1 MTGLVVQAAAA
12 VRAPKGREP
21 ADDPAV
27 LGYFQDL
34 LRPFGAEPDKELLQ
48 RGAQVHHQD
57 LADLLA
63 EADGVRESR
72 PQLLVVAHA
81 LPDVVPFTA
90 VAPYLTS
97 RLGGE
102 ATCFAIGQQGLAAP
116 FTALRIASAYRRAG
130 RVREVVLAILEQTTL
145 PTSFPLVEDVPL
157 ADSAAALVL
166 GAGPADGA
174 GPALA
179 GVAAGVPLD
188 TLLTAGPGH
197 PGPSGTTDTLVVLG
211 SWATQDPP
219 QDVAVH
225 RAAPGSY
232 CTGVWLELAENWV
245 DWRERY
251 GRIVLSD
258 TDPRTGRSH
267 HAVFTTGLAP
277 EPAADGGR

>member
-48 RGAQVHHQD
+48 RGAQVFHED
-57 LADLLA
+57 LADLLV

-102 ATCFAIGQQGLAAP
+102 ATCFSIGQQGLAAP
-116 FTALRIASAYRRAG
+116 FTGLRIASAYRRAG
-130 RVREVVLAILEQTTL
+130 RVREVVVAILEQTTM
-145 PTSFPLVEDVPL
+145 PTPFPLMEDVAL
-157 ADSAAALVL
+157 TDSAAALVL
-166 GAGPADGA
+166 GPGPADGA
-174 GPALA
+174 GPAGPELA
-179 GVAAGVPLD
+179 GVAADIPLD
-188 TLLTAGPGH
+188 VLLTDGPGH
-197 PGPSGTTDTLVVLG
+197 ASTTDTLVVLG
-211 SWATQDPP
+211 SWATQEPP
-219 QDVAVH
+219 KEVDVH
-225 RAAPGSY
+225 RAAPGTY

-245 DWRERY
+245 SWRERY